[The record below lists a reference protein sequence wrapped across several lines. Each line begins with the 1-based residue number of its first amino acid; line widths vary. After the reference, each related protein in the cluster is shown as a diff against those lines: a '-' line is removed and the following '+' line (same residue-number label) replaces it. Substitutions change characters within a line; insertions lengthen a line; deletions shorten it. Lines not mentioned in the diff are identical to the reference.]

1 MIEFQFEALK
11 AMMLKL
17 KKQKN
22 GVEKLYFPLLGN
34 KIYFSNFFRK
44 NRRKFLL
51 VNVKLQYV
59 ISRIPI
65 VDKYPYY
72 SIILIKRRG
81 REREREF
88 LEISIHLPHGDK
100 RIKTRRSDKDE
111 RTGRA
116 CGIPL
121 FLIRTR
127 ELQIS
132 FRHLSRV
139 IERLSSF
146 YPSVFII
153 NFHSEPSP

>member
-81 REREREF
+81 RERDRV
-88 LEISIHLPHGDK
+88 LGNIDTSSS
-100 RIKTRRSDKDE
+100 RRQED
-111 RTGRA
+111 
-116 CGIPL
+116 
-121 FLIRTR
+121 
-127 ELQIS
+127 
-132 FRHLSRV
+132 
-139 IERLSSF
+139 
-146 YPSVFII
+146 
-153 NFHSEPSP
+153 